1 MDGDG
6 FRDRR
11 TPRLVGAENDTLNVP
26 IMLADARGQLKEKLS
41 ANSYAWAGTGGL
53 SELLFS
59 QFVLAIFLSYVILL
73 TWLRRERP
81 TPQPYGPSGQRSHS

>member
-26 IMLADARGQLKEKLS
+26 IMLADARGRLKEKLS
-41 ANSYAWAGTGGL
+41 ANSSYTDPVHRAGL
-53 SELLFS
+53 SELELYLINS
-59 QFVLAIFLSYVILL
+59 L
-73 TWLRRERP
+73 TFITNML
-81 TPQPYGPSGQRSHS
+81 